1 MRIQLRNLFVAEVE
15 VVSPTE
21 GRIWATGMRGC
32 QEPPESL
39 ARGTLPR
46 ILQEL
51 GKASSFPPAKS
62 GVVHLT
68 VKNQASAGMGAA
80 AGRSELAPGGRGSWP
95 SRETGDGW
103 RRTGRSLMNP

>member
-1 MRIQLRNLFVAEVE
+1 MWIQLRNLMVAEAE

-21 GRIWATGMRGC
+21 GSIWATGMRGC

-51 GKASSFPPAKS
+51 GTTSLFPPAQT
-62 GVVHLT
+62 GLVHPT
-68 VKNQASAGMGAA
+68 AKDQVSAGTDAA
-80 AGRSELAPGGRGSWP
+80 AKGANKHPAEEVADGRGRP
-95 SRETGDGW
+95 EAVGKG
-103 RRTGRSLMNP
+103 

>member
-1 MRIQLRNLFVAEVE
+1 VRIQLRNLFVAEVE

-51 GKASSFPPAKS
+51 GKAFSFPPAKS
-62 GVVHLT
+62 GMVHLT
-68 VKNQASAGMGAA
+68 IKNQASVGMGAA
-80 AGRSELAPGGRGSWP
+80 TEGANEHLAEEEAGHQGRPETAGGGREG
-95 SRETGDGW
+95 
-103 RRTGRSLMNP
+103 LL

>member
-1 MRIQLRNLFVAEVE
+1 MRIQLRNLMVAEAE

-21 GRIWATGMRGC
+21 GSIWATGMRGS

-68 VKNQASAGMGAA
+68 VKNQASVGTGAA
-80 AGRSELAPGGRGSWP
+80 AEGANKHPAEEVADGRGRP
-95 SRETGDGW
+95 ETVGEGQ
-103 RRTGRSLMNP
+103 GGLL

>member
-1 MRIQLRNLFVAEVE
+1 MVAEAE

-21 GRIWATGMRGC
+21 GSIWATGMRGC

-51 GKASSFPPAKS
+51 GKAFLFPPATS

-68 VKNQASAGMGAA
+68 VKNRASVGMGAA
-80 AGRSELAPGGRGSWP
+80 AEGANKHLAEEVAGRRGRPETAGEG
-95 SRETGDGW
+95 REG
-103 RRTGRSLMNP
+103 LL

>member
-1 MRIQLRNLFVAEVE
+1 MVAEAE

-21 GRIWATGMRGC
+21 GSIWATGMRGC

-46 ILQEL
+46 IPQEL
-51 GKASSFPPAKS
+51 GKTSLFPPAKA

-68 VKNQASAGMGAA
+68 AKDQASVGTGAPA
-80 AGRSELAPGGRGSWP
+80 EGANKHPAEEVVGGRGRP
-95 SRETGDGW
+95 ETVGEGQ
-103 RRTGRSLMNP
+103 GGLL